1 MYVQKI
7 ILEQS
12 SLEGIH
18 FEWER
23 LEASAEGI
31 CSENPMIPFEKT
43 WTPKVEILLFHLES
57 TGAPKD
63 PSFSGRHS

>member
-7 ILEQS
+7 ILEQF

-43 WTPKVEILLFHLES
+43 WTPKVEILLFHL
-57 TGAPKD
+57 
-63 PSFSGRHS
+63 

>member
-23 LEASAEGI
+23 LEARAEGI

-43 WTPKVEILLFHLES
+43 WTPKVEILLFHL
-57 TGAPKD
+57 
-63 PSFSGRHS
+63 

>member
-7 ILEQS
+7 TLEQS
-12 SLEGIH
+12 SLGGIH
-18 FEWER
+18 LEGER

-43 WTPKVEILLFHLES
+43 WTPKVKILPFHL
-57 TGAPKD
+57 
-63 PSFSGRHS
+63 